1 MFVRKE
7 TKQVKTMERKIV
19 PYCKDCDSYNI
30 ETIRVCK
37 DCGSHNVAL
46 PEGILDI
53 TGDDTRGIVP
63 VFKTETH
70 FIYTCDLC
78 GKEFD
83 ESQSSSVICY
93 DEGQFKH
100 YMITDSSIFSLSKDI
115 CSDCLNKIIYRLN
128 NDIKNI
134 TCKSYIEQIIND
146 IKEDNKYE

>member
-1 MFVRKE
+1 MYKD
-7 TKQVKTMERKIV
+7 TKSKTVKTGGKYLV
-19 PYCKDCDSYNI
+19 SFCKDCDSQNI
-30 ETIRVCK
+30 EVTYTCK

-93 DEGQFKH
+93 DEGQFKP